1 MQINQENIVNIVNKY
16 SDMVYR
22 LALTRCT
29 NYDMAEDVFQDVFL
43 KISEKQPKFKDQEH
57 EKAWII
63 RVTINMTK
71 NMNKSAWNRKIVELD
86 ENIASDNNY
95 ADENNVFDEVMRL
108 PQDYRTVIYLFYYEG
123 YKVNEISKM
132 LETSEGTI
140 KTWLSRAREQLKQK
154 LEGGF
159 EDEQ

>member
-1 MQINQENIVNIVNKY
+1 
-16 SDMVYR
+16 
-22 LALTRCT
+22 
-29 NYDMAEDVFQDVFL
+29 MAEDVFQDVFL

>member
-1 MQINQENIVNIVNKY
+1 
-16 SDMVYR
+16 
-22 LALTRCT
+22 
-29 NYDMAEDVFQDVFL
+29 
-43 KISEKQPKFKDQEH
+43 
-57 EKAWII
+57 
-63 RVTINMTK
+63 MTK
-71 NMNKSAWNRKIVELD
+71 NLNKSAWNRKIVELD
-86 ENIASDNNY
+86 ENIASDNYY

>member
-86 ENIASDNNY
+86 ENIASDNYY

>member
-140 KTWLSRAREQLKQK
+140 KTWL
-154 LEGGF
+154 
-159 EDEQ
+159 

>member
-63 RVTINMTK
+63 RVTINITK

>member
-1 MQINQENIVNIVNKY
+1 
-16 SDMVYR
+16 MVYR

-63 RVTINMTK
+63 RVTINITK

-86 ENIASDNNY
+86 ENIASDNIIFISPF
-95 ADENNVFDEVMRL
+95 VFPNTFMV
-108 PQDYRTVIYLFYYEG
+108 
-123 YKVNEISKM
+123 
-132 LETSEGTI
+132 
-140 KTWLSRAREQLKQK
+140 
-154 LEGGF
+154 
-159 EDEQ
+159 

>member
-1 MQINQENIVNIVNKY
+1 MQSNQENIVNIVNKY

-29 NYDMAEDVFQDVFL
+29 NYDTAEDVFQDVFL

-71 NMNKSAWNRKIVELD
+71 NLNKSAWNRKIVELD
-86 ENIASDNNY
+86 DNIASDSNY

-123 YKVNEISKM
+123 YKVSEISKM